1 MVLLRGVFQ
10 LYFLYDVAEEFN
22 VDQIRNILGERAS
35 QARQVFPRRT
45 PEYIRFEEP
54 PIIDQAVPTLLFNGQ
69 PVACSI
75 KYYRFAVCVVQL
87 DVPFD
92 CGWSDLLR
100 QASHWMDTPEL
111 EPLTRELL
119 RERLKE
125 ISSAAL
131 RPNTDWLQE
140 SYFITAVDQVSEPG
154 GPNITATDLLGLYG
168 GEIAQLVR
176 GEAVPL
182 AQRTTE
188 EALQS
193 SLSYYPSDLVV
204 IGAAAAL
211 VFDRSDDASAT
222 FQVLEYAKVQL
233 LEFRYYDGLMTRL
246 LSEVYDALEAKR
258 TMLAQRWNLPRQSE
272 RFNTIRLDLMEL
284 TERVDN
290 AVKFVSDAYYARVY
304 RLASNRI
311 GLPEYRALVDEK
323 LRTMEELYD
332 FMVDR
337 FNEARSFIVELSIA
351 ILAFVDVIL
360 LFVLLVR
367 GK

>member
-1 MVLLRGVFQ
+1 MVSLRGVFQ
-10 LYFLYDVAEEFN
+10 LYVLYDVAEAFN

-35 QARQVFPRRT
+35 RARQVLPRRT
-45 PEYIRFEEP
+45 PEYIRFEEA
-54 PIIDQAVPTLLFNGQ
+54 PIIDQAASLSLSSGQ
-69 PVACSI
+69 QIACSI

-92 CGWSDLLR
+92 CGWPNLLR
-100 QASHWMDTPEL
+100 QASQWMDAPEL
-111 EPLTRELL
+111 EPLTRQLL

-125 ISSAAL
+125 ISSAVL
-131 RPNTDWLQE
+131 KPNADWLQE
-140 SYFITAVDQVSEPG
+140 SYFITAIDHISDPSG
-154 GPNITATDLLGLYG
+154 TNATATDLLSLYG
-168 GEIAQLVR
+168 IEIAQLVR

-211 VFDRSDDASAT
+211 VFDHSDDASAT

-233 LEFRYYDGLMTRL
+233 LEFRYYDGLMTPL
-246 LSEVYDALEAKR
+246 LSEVYDVLEAKR
-258 TMLAQRWNLPRQSE
+258 TMLAQRWNLPRESE

-304 RLASNRI
+304 KLAANRI

-323 LRTMEELYD
+323 LRTMEELYEY
-332 FMVDR
+332 MVDR

-351 ILAFVDVIL
+351 ILALVDVLL
-360 LFVLLVR
+360 LFILLVR